1 MLAAVSKKQ
10 YLFIAALI
18 IAAIVIGFW
27 EPHALIYGVQRGS
40 LYAVI
45 ALPLALILGIL
56 GVLNLAHGEF
66 VTVGLYASYVLFNSY
81 GVDPLWSTIPVTIF
95 LAAIGVAV
103 YLLTVKHV
111 LKAGHLSQ
119 LLITFGI
126 SLVLSELVKSIY
138 TTQPRA

>member
-66 VTVGLYASYVLFNSY
+66 LTVGLYASYVLFNSY
-81 GVDPLWSTIPVTIF
+81 GVDPLWSTIPVTLF
-95 LAAIGVAV
+95 
-103 YLLTVKHV
+103 
-111 LKAGHLSQ
+111 
-119 LLITFGI
+119 
-126 SLVLSELVKSIY
+126 
-138 TTQPRA
+138 